1 MNALRPLTALR
12 ADGSEVPIEATISQV
27 QAGGEK
33 LYTVIMRDV
42 TDRVQVEREREQLL
56 EQEQA
61 ARIAAETAVQARETF
76 LSVAAHEL
84 KTPLTTLLGHTFL
97 LQRTRQAN
105 SLTPIQL
112 GAVLAIDQQARRLNT
127 LIDTVLD
134 VTRSQQGR
142 LQIEVQ
148 RLELTELVR
157 QVVDELRPM
166 LERHTLDVH
175 LPAETITVL
184 GDEIRLT
191 QVLNNLLNN
200 AIKYSPLGGTVDLS
214 LNRNEEWISITVRD
228 EGIGIPQADL
238 VRLFQP
244 FFRAANVDPKKI
256 SGFGLGLHTVH
267 DIVTLH
273 GGTITAEST
282 EGQGS
287 VFTVR
292 LPHVQAAAGAH

>member
-214 LNRNEEWISITVRD
+214 LKRNEEWISITVRD

-238 VRLFQP
+238 ARLFQP